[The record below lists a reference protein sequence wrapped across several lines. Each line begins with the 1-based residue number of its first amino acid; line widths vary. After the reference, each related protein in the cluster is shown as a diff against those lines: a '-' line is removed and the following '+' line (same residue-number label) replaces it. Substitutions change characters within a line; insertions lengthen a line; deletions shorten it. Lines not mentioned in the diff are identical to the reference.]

1 MVVRKDTLFSVLS
14 IMVTVSF
21 LLFSGCA
28 KQKEA
33 EDMNVDELK
42 QHALTAMNNQRH
54 DAAIEYLDKIIAKHP
69 DHEDIGNFKLLLGD
83 ALFKTGDYPAAN
95 KLYEHFTQYY
105 PSDAKA
111 EYAKYRSILAQFYHT
126 LRTDCDQSVTKDVIT
141 ACNDYLAQA
150 RYQEYRKDVLD
161 IQNTSEHK
169 LINKEVYVYN
179 FYLKQGDLSPLPEE
193 REKCYRAARGRLAN
207 LQKMYGD
214 KNESLKPR
222 LLYLEC
228 KLAQRENK
236 ESVIHDSLE
245 KLLNEHPQSQFT
257 RMAQA
262 LATKKDFSF

>member
-1 MVVRKDTLFSVLS
+1 MVVRKDTTFSTLS
-14 IMVTVSF
+14 IIAAFSL

-28 KQKEA
+28 KQKEV

-42 QHALTAMNNQRH
+42 QHALTSMNNQKH
-54 DAAIEYLDKIIAKHP
+54 ENAIEYLDKIIAKHP

-83 ALFKTGDYPAAN
+83 AYFKTGDYPAAT
-95 KLYEHFTQYY
+95 KLYEHFSQYY

-141 ACNDYLAQA
+141 ACNDYLAQS

-179 FYLKQGDLSPLPEE
+179 FYLKQGDTTPLPEE
-193 REKCYRAARGRLAN
+193 REKCYRAARNRLAN
-207 LQKMYGD
+207 LQKMYGE
-214 KNESLKPR
+214 KNESLQPR

-236 ESVIHDSLE
+236 KSDIKHSLE
-245 KLLNEHPQSQFT
+245 KLINEHPQSQFT

-262 LATKKDFSF
+262 LVTKKKFTF